1 MKINIDKLNPMLK
14 KEFIDLESECIELRR
29 EEGYSYYD
37 ITCYLNDYIY
47 SLSDCVNSYFLK
59 AVYELEEHYHSRYVE
74 RELAD

>member
-14 KEFIDLESECIELRR
+14 KEFIALEGECIRLR

-37 ITCYLNDYIY
+37 ITCYLNDFIY
-47 SLSDCVNSYFLK
+47 SLSDCVNSDFLK
-59 AVYELEEHYHSRYVE
+59 ATYELEKHYHSRYVE